1 MVLKGH
7 HWEGCADIAIEPEL
21 KGDIHGLCLVGIAL
35 EIVCVATVVATDH
48 FVHSVAMFSL
58 TGEFVPDVEPLAEVF
73 VDDGTTNDE
82 CHGLD
87 GGVPDRV
94 APSDAVATTMF
105 GTSKELG
112 PGESRE
118 MEMEPHLPE
127 KIAAAGDC
135 GLK

>member
-21 KGDIHGLCLVGIAL
+21 KGDIHSLGLVGVAL
-35 EIVCVATVVATDH
+35 EIVCVATVVATNH
-48 FVHSVAMFSL
+48 FVHSVAMFGL
-58 TGEFVPDVEPLAEVF
+58 TGEFVPDIEPLAKVF

-94 APSDAVATTMF
+94 APGDAVTTGVF
-105 GTSKELG
+105 GACEELG
-112 PGESRE
+112 PCEGGE
-118 MEMEPHLPE
+118 MDMEPHLPE
-127 KIAAAGDC
+127 KVSAAGDC